1 MTNHRLD
8 EPSAPDRV
16 ADTLSGRTRS
26 RRFGLSNSGREIK
39 QAPLARDGRHFLSAD
54 QLRVRLATI
63 SLGLDGQ
70 AMPIGPAAAMRQ
82 QAWRG
87 AQKLSKALAHCLLCA
102 AAMTSLQAR
111 AWGVEGHKLVASLAE
126 AQLSPEAMAEA
137 TRLLAREPGA
147 TLASVANWAD
157 EVRSSADTKWHTVSF
172 PRDKDCRYDA
182 ALMCPEGQCV
192 VSAIE
197 RQTAILRSKA
207 PDAQRLVA
215 LKYLVHFVGD
225 IHQPLHGGYADDK
238 RGRLYAVQAFGQDT
252 DMHALWDSGLIRNW
266 PGGRAALRSAVR
278 AEAPPGGGAPKD
290 WAEESCRLMR
300 SPGFY
305 PEGRDMDAS
314 YPAQWGPTVVQ
325 RLAQSARRLAELLNS
340 SLGGP

>member
-1 MTNHRLD
+1 MGKHLRTGHFWHYKLAN
-8 EPSAPDRV
+8 SA
-16 ADTLSGRTRS
+16 
-26 RRFGLSNSGREIK
+26 REIK
-39 QAPLARDGRHFLSAD
+39 RTLLSREGRHFLNAD
-54 QLRVRLATI
+54 KPSVRKAAI
-63 SLGLDGQ
+63 SLGNDGQ
-70 AMPIGPAAAMRQ
+70 AMRIGLAADVRQ

-87 AQKLSKALAHCLLCA
+87 AHTLAKALAHLVLWA

-126 AQLSPEAMAEA
+126 SQLSPEAMAEA
-137 TRLLAREPGA
+137 ARLLAREPGA

-172 PRDKDCRYDA
+172 PRGNDCRYEA
-182 ALMCPEGQCV
+182 AFLCPEGQCV

-197 RQTAILRSKA
+197 RQTAILHSKA

-278 AEAPPGGGAPKD
+278 AETPLGGGAPKD

-305 PEGRDMDAS
+305 PEGHDMDAS
-314 YPAQWGPTVVQ
+314 YPAQWRTTVVQ

-340 SLGGP
+340 SLGSP